1 MTKER
6 SITGEFGL
14 QFKTLLGIVVGL
26 WVLELIDIPLGG
38 SLNRF
43 GIHPREISGLWGIVF
58 APFLHGDLL
67 HLLSNTVPFVVL
79 SWLIM
84 LRETADWLMV
94 TLIVGFIS
102 GLGVWLVGQPG
113 SVHIGASGVIFGYF
127 GFLLARGYYE
137 RSFVSIAFS
146 VLVTF
151 LYGGLIFGVL
161 PGQSGISWEGHLFGF
176 IGGIV
181 AAKLMSSPRK
191 RPNNFDI

>member
-26 WVLELIDIPLGG
+26 WILELIDIPLGG

-161 PGQSGISWEGHLFGF
+161 PGQPGISWEGHLFGF